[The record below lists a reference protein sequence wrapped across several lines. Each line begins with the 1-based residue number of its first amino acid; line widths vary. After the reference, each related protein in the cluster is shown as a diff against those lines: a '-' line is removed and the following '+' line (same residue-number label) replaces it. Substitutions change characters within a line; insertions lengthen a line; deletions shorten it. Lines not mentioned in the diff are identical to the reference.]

1 MSRIAGRLAELK
13 TASKK
18 ALIPYFVSG
27 DPSLSATVDMMHAL
41 VDSGADILELGV
53 GFSDP
58 MAEGPTIQL
67 AHERALANKVS
78 LRDTLAMVAEFRQ
91 TDTTTPVVLM
101 GYANPI
107 EVMGYQRF
115 AEQAK
120 AAGVDGVLVVD
131 LPPEEADQFQS
142 ILSQFEIDNIFLIA
156 PTTEFSRVQKIVKA
170 ATGYFYYVSLKGVT
184 GAGHM
189 DVDSVKSKLA
199 EIRTVTDLPLCVG
212 FGIKDADSARQIAAL
227 ADGAVVGSAIV
238 DRIAQADSASDA
250 IASVKAFTQTIREAI
265 N

>member
-1 MSRIAGRLAELK
+1 
-13 TASKK
+13 
-18 ALIPYFVSG
+18 
-27 DPSLSATVDMMHAL
+27 
-41 VDSGADILELGV
+41 
-53 GFSDP
+53 
-58 MAEGPTIQL
+58 MANQ
-67 AHERALANKVS
+67 
-78 LRDTLAMVAEFRQ
+78 
-91 TDTTTPVVLM
+91 
-101 GYANPI
+101 
-107 EVMGYQRF
+107 

-170 ATGYFYYVSLKGVT
+170 ATGYIYYVSLKGVT
-184 GAGHM
+184 GAGHL